1 MILLRT
7 LQWEVILWIVY
18 LLFVVQLWFVP
29 VVRWGHSSRLN
40 HTAQHPNEI
49 IISIRP
55 QIISFLGFLIIF

>member
-1 MILLRT
+1 MIILRT
-7 LQWEVILWIVY
+7 LLREVILWIVY

-29 VVRWGHSSRLN
+29 VVRRGHSSRLN

-55 QIISFLGFLIIF
+55 QIILILGLLIIH